1 MSLQRNTLRVLALAG
16 AASLCATG
24 AMAQA
29 EFTLRIQ
36 NHQSPESIS
45 GKNIAQWVDDV
56 TTMSGGRVEVEMF
69 YSAAIV
75 KSVETFDAA
84 INGIVDADFT
94 NGSYQT
100 GKDPAF
106 QFVSDVMGG
115 YETPWQF
122 YAWLYNGGGLE
133 LTQKLYESYGMHLL
147 GWQIPGMESLNAA
160 KPLRNADDLVDWKF
174 RSPPGMET
182 MIFENL
188 GASPVV
194 IDFTEV
200 FTSLETGIIDGAD
213 ASNVSTN
220 RSLGLYDLV
229 KHTTYPGFHSMPADH
244 FAINLDVWNSLPEDI
259 QRIFEVATQK
269 NSFRTTLDYAVDIQE
284 TVNELEGDVT
294 FHDWAA
300 EDREAFREGAR
311 KAWAEFATT
320 DAAKEL
326 VTSHLEFMNKIGLTT
341 SGAE

>member
-1 MSLQRNTLRVLALAG
+1 MKTKTLLVAASALCIG
-16 AASLCATG
+16 AASAH
-24 AMAQA
+24 AQ

-36 NHQSPESIS
+36 NHQSPQSLS
-45 GKNIAQWVDDV
+45 GVNIAQWADDV
-56 TTMSGGRVEVEMF
+56 QVMSGGRVAIEMF
-69 YSAAIV
+69 YSSAIV

-94 NGSYQT
+94 NGSYQV

-122 YAWLYNGGGLE
+122 YAWLYNGGGME
-133 LTQKLYESYGMHLL
+133 LTQKLYNSYGMHLL

-160 KPLRNADDLVDWKF
+160 KALRGPADLVDWKF

-188 GASPVV
+188 GATPVV

-220 RSLGLYDLV
+220 RALGIYDLV

-244 FAINLDVWNSLPEDI
+244 MAINLDVWNGLPEDI
-259 QRIFEVATQK
+259 QRIMEVAAQK
-269 NSFRTTLDYAVDIQE
+269 SSFRTSLDYSVDIQE
-284 TVNELEGDVT
+284 AVGALQGEVT
-294 FHDWAA
+294 FHDWST
-300 EDREAFREGAR
+300 EDRAAFREGAR
-311 KAWAEFATT
+311 KAWNDYATT
-320 DAAKEL
+320 EAAKEL
-326 VTSHLEFMNKIGLTT
+326 VASHIEFMNKLGLTT
-341 SGAE
+341 SGLQ

>member
-1 MSLQRNTLRVLALAG
+1 MKSAIVV
-16 AASLCATG
+16 AASLAIG
-24 AMAQA
+24 VSAASAQ

-36 NHQSPESIS
+36 NHQSPESLS

-56 TTMSGGRVEVEMF
+56 QTMSGGRVQIEMF

-122 YAWLYNGGGLE
+122 YAWLYNGGGME
-133 LTQKLYESYGMHLL
+133 LVQKLYNSYNMHLL

-160 KPLRNADDLVDWKF
+160 KPLESAADLKDWKF
-174 RSPPGMET
+174 RSPPGMQT

-220 RSLGLYDLV
+220 RSLGIYDLV

-244 FAINLDVWNSLPEDI
+244 FAINLDVWNGLPEDI
-259 QRIFEVATQK
+259 QRIMTVATQK
-269 NSFRTTLDYAVDIQE
+269 TSFRTTLDYAVDIQQA
-284 TVNELEGDVT
+284 VSELQGEVT
-294 FHDWAA
+294 FHDWSP
-300 EDREAFREGAR
+300 EARASFREGAR
-311 KAWAEFATT
+311 KAWNEFATT
-320 DAAKEL
+320 DGAKEL
-326 VTSHLEFMNKIGLTT
+326 IESHLAFMNKLGLTT
-341 SGAE
+341 TGVQ

>member
-1 MSLQRNTLRVLALAG
+1 MRVLTAVLATTG
-16 AASLCATG
+16 LVAGLSAAS
-24 AMAQA
+24 AQ

-36 NHQSPESIS
+36 NHQSPESVS
-45 GKNIAQWVDDV
+45 GKNIAQWQNDV
-56 TTMSGGRVEVEMF
+56 EVMTGGRVKIEMF
-69 YSAAIV
+69 YSSAIV

-100 GKDPAF
+100 GKDAAF

-115 YETPWQF
+115 YDTPWQF
-122 YAWLYNGGGLE
+122 YAWLYNGGGME
-133 LTQKLYESYGMHLL
+133 LTQKLYNSYGMHLL

-160 KPLRNADDLVDWKF
+160 KPLAGPADLVDWKF
-174 RSPPGMET
+174 RSPPGMQT
-182 MIFENL
+182 MIFDNL
-188 GASPVV
+188 GSSPVV

-220 RSLGLYDLV
+220 RSLGIYDLV

-259 QRIFEVATQK
+259 QRIMTVATQK
-269 NSFRTTLDYAVDIQE
+269 TSFRTTLDYSVDIQNA
-284 TVNELEGDVT
+284 VNQLQGEVT
-294 FHDWAA
+294 FHDWSP
-300 EDREAFREGAR
+300 EDRATFREGAR
-311 KAWAEFATT
+311 KAWAEFASDSPEAQELIQSHLTFMNQLG
-320 DAAKEL
+320 L
-326 VTSHLEFMNKIGLTT
+326 VTT
-341 SGAE
+341 GAE

>member
-1 MSLQRNTLRVLALAG
+1 MTNKIILLAG
-16 AASLCATG
+16 VALFAGISSAS
-24 AMAQA
+24 AQ

-36 NHQSPESIS
+36 NHQSPESLS
-45 GKNIAQWVDDV
+45 GKNIAAWVDDV
-56 TTMSGGRVEVEMF
+56 ETMSGGRVDIEMF
-69 YSAAIV
+69 YSSAIV

-100 GKDPAF
+100 GKDTAF

-122 YAWLYNGGGLE
+122 YAWLYNGGGE
-133 LTQKLYESYGMHLL
+133 ALTEKLYNSYGMHLL

-160 KPLRNADDLVDWKF
+160 KPLVNADDLKDWKF

-220 RSLGLYDLV
+220 RSLGIYDLV

-244 FAINLDVWNSLPEDI
+244 FAINLEIWNGLPADI
-259 QRIFEVATQK
+259 QRIMSVATQK
-269 NSFRTTLDYAVDIQE
+269 NSFRTTLDYAVNIQE
-284 TVNELEGDVT
+284 AVNELQGDVT
-294 FHDWAA
+294 FYDWAPA
-300 EDREAFREGAR
+300 DRAAFREGAR
-311 KAWAEFATT
+311 KAWKDFATT

-326 VTSHLEFMNKIGLTT
+326 VASHITFMNKIGLTT
-341 SGAE
+341 SGLE

>member
-1 MSLQRNTLRVLALAG
+1 MLKTALITTTALVMSISV
-16 AASLCATG
+16 AS
-24 AMAQA
+24 AQ
-29 EFTLRIQ
+29 EFNLRIQ
-36 NHQSPESIS
+36 NHQSPESLS
-45 GKNIAQWVDDV
+45 GKNIAKWKDDV
-56 TTMSGGRVEVEMF
+56 EVMSGGRVAIEMF

-106 QFVSDVMGG
+106 QFVADVMGG
-115 YETPWQF
+115 YDTPWQF

-133 LTQKLYESYGMHLL
+133 LTQKLYNSYGMHLL
-147 GWQIPGMESLNAA
+147 GWQIPGPESLNAA
-160 KPLRNADDLVDWKF
+160 KPLTGPQDLVDWKF

-188 GASPVV
+188 GASPIV

-220 RSLGLYDLV
+220 KALGIYDLI

-259 QRIFEVATQK
+259 QRIMTVASQK
-269 NSFRTTLDYAVDIQE
+269 SSFRTSLDYMVDIQN
-284 TVNELEGDVT
+284 TVNELQGEVT
-294 FHDWAA
+294 FHDWSA
-300 EDREAFREGAR
+300 EDRAEFREGAR
-311 KAWAEFATT
+311 KAWRDFATT

-326 VTSHLEFMNKIGLTT
+326 VESHLAFMNQLGLVT
-341 SGAE
+341 SGAQ

>member
-1 MSLQRNTLRVLALAG
+1 MNFKTMALAATALVAG
-16 AASLCATG
+16 LATAS
-24 AMAQA
+24 AQ

-36 NHQSPESIS
+36 NHQSPESLS

-56 TTMSGGRVEVEMF
+56 QVMSGGRVAIEMF
-69 YSAAIV
+69 YSSAIV

-122 YAWLYNGGGLE
+122 YAWLYNGGGME
-133 LTQKLYESYGMHLL
+133 LVQKLYNSYNMHLL

-160 KPLRNADDLVDWKF
+160 TPLRNAEDLVDWKF
-174 RSPPGMET
+174 RSPPGMQT
-182 MIFENL
+182 MIFGNL

-220 RSLGLYDLV
+220 RSLGIYDLV

-244 FAINLDVWNSLPEDI
+244 FAINLDVWNGLPEDI
-259 QRIFEVATQK
+259 QRIMTVASQK
-269 NSFRTTLDYAVDIQE
+269 SSFRTTLDYQVDIQQA
-284 TVNELEGDVT
+284 VNELQGEVT
-294 FHDWAA
+294 FHDWAP

-311 KAWAEFATT
+311 KAWNEFADT

-326 VTSHLEFMNKIGLTT
+326 VASHIAFMQKIGLTT
-341 SGAE
+341 SGLE

>member
-1 MSLQRNTLRVLALAG
+1 MAVKRLVIAAG
-16 AASLCATG
+16 ALSLLAVT
-24 AMAQA
+24 AHAQ

-36 NHQSPESIS
+36 NHQSPESLS

-56 TTMSGGRVEVEMF
+56 QVMSGGRVAIEMF
-69 YSAAIV
+69 YSSAIV
-75 KSVETFDAA
+75 KSAETFDAA

-106 QFVSDVMGG
+106 QFVADVMGG

-122 YAWLYNGGGLE
+122 YAWLYNGGGEE
-133 LTQKLYESYGMHLL
+133 LVQKLYESYGMHLL

-160 KPLRNADDLVDWKF
+160 KPLRNAEDLKDWKF

-182 MIFENL
+182 MIFEKL

-220 RSLGLYDLV
+220 RSLGIYDLV

-244 FAINLDVWNSLPEDI
+244 FAINLNVWNSLPEDI
-259 QRIFEVATQK
+259 QRIMEVASQK
-269 NSFRTTLDYAVDIQE
+269 NSFRTTLDYAVNIQE
-284 TVNELEGDVT
+284 AVNELQGDVT
-294 FHDWAA
+294 FYDWAP
-300 EDREAFREGAR
+300 EDRAAFREGAR
-311 KAWAEFATT
+311 KAWLEFATT

-326 VTSHLEFMNKIGLTT
+326 VDSHIAFMEKIGLTT
-341 SGAE
+341 SGLK

>member
-1 MSLQRNTLRVLALAG
+1 MKLAIAV
-16 AASLCATG
+16 AASLTIGVSA
-24 AMAQA
+24 ASAQ

-36 NHQSPESIS
+36 NHQSPESLS

-56 TTMSGGRVEVEMF
+56 QTMSGGRVAIEMF
-69 YSAAIV
+69 YSSAIV

-122 YAWLYNGGGLE
+122 YAWLYNGGGME
-133 LTQKLYESYGMHLL
+133 LTQKLYNSYNMHLL

-160 KPLRNADDLVDWKF
+160 KPLRTADDLKDWKF
-174 RSPPGMET
+174 RSPPGMQT

-194 IDFTEV
+194 IDLTEV

-220 RSLGLYDLV
+220 KSLGIYDLV
-229 KHTTYPGFHSMPADH
+229 QHTTYPGFHSMPADH

-259 QRIFEVATQK
+259 QRIMTVATQK
-269 NSFRTTLDYAVDIQE
+269 TSFRTTLDYAVDIQRA
-284 TVNELEGDVT
+284 VNELQGQVT
-294 FHDWAA
+294 FHDWSP
-300 EDREAFREGAR
+300 EARGSFREGAR
-311 KAWAEFATT
+311 QAWNEFATT
-320 DAAKEL
+320 DGAKEL
-326 VTSHLEFMNKIGLTT
+326 IQSHLAFMNKIGLTT
-341 SGAE
+341 SGVE